1 MSLKKQAVSGVYW
14 TALSTFSTQGIS
26 FFVSIILAR
35 LLLPSEFG
43 LIAMMAVFI
52 GIGGVLINSGIS
64 TSLIRTPNA
73 DDEDLSTLFLFN
85 LFVSCVMYIIVFL
98 SANAIAQF
106 YNQPLL
112 ENLIKVYS
120 LTFIIDAFST
130 VQSTRLTKNL
140 DFKTDLKVNIPSLIG
155 SSIVGIS
162 MAYTGFGVWSLVYAA
177 LTKSILASIQLWF
190 YTKWRPKMK
199 FNVAKFK
206 YHWNFGYKLMFS
218 GLLETVFSNIYAILI
233 GKYFVA
239 SQVGFFQ
246 RADTL
251 KQLPVT
257 IIGSV
262 LNKVTFPL
270 FSKVQDDNI
279 KLKEIYS
286 KLMKIVI
293 FIVAP
298 MLLTMAALGEPLF
311 RFLFTDKWLPA
322 VPYFQILCLNGILYP
337 IHAYNLNILNV
348 KGRSDLFLKLEVLKK
363 TILVVVIL
371 ISFPFGIYG
380 LIIGSVFVSIAA
392 FFINTHYSGKFINY
406 SGLQQM
412 KDILPLILLSTI
424 IAALVFLVDFFYLTD
439 VQDLIR
445 LLAGSTLSLITLFL
459 VSHFSKLEPYI
470 ELKNLLKR

>member
-1 MSLKKQAVSGVYW
+1 
-14 TALSTFSTQGIS
+14 
-26 FFVSIILAR
+26 
-35 LLLPSEFG
+35 
-43 LIAMMAVFI
+43 
-52 GIGGVLINSGIS
+52 
-64 TSLIRTPNA
+64 
-73 DDEDLSTLFLFN
+73 
-85 LFVSCVMYIIVFL
+85 
-98 SANAIAQF
+98 
-106 YNQPLL
+106 
-112 ENLIKVYS
+112 
-120 LTFIIDAFST
+120 
-130 VQSTRLTKNL
+130 
-140 DFKTDLKVNIPSLIG
+140 
-155 SSIVGIS
+155 
-162 MAYTGFGVWSLVYAA
+162 
-177 LTKSILASIQLWF
+177 
-190 YTKWRPKMK
+190 MK
-199 FNVAKFK
+199 FNVMKFK

-218 GLLETVFSNIYAILI
+218 GLLESIFSNIYAILI
-233 GKYFVA
+233 GKFFVA

-251 KQLPVT
+251 KQFPVT
-257 IIGSV
+257 IIGSI

-363 TILVVVIL
+363 SILVVVIL
-371 ISFPFGIYG
+371 ISFSFGIYG
-380 LIIGSVFVSIAA
+380 LIIGSVFVSITA

-424 IAALVFLVDFFYLTD
+424 IATSVFLVDFFYLTEVYD
-439 VQDLIR
+439 VFR
-445 LLAGSTLSLITLFL
+445 LTAGSLFSLTAMFL
-459 VSHFSKLEPYI
+459 TSHFFKLEPYV
-470 ELKNLLKR
+470 ELRGLLKR

>member
-1 MSLKKQAVSGVYW
+1 MSLKQQAVSSVFW

-43 LIAMMAVFI
+43 LIAMMAVFM

-64 TSLIRTPNA
+64 MSLIRTPDA

-85 LFVSCVMYIIVFL
+85 LLMSCLVYLIVFF
-98 SANAIAQF
+98 SSYAIAQF

-130 VQSTRLTKNL
+130 VQSTRLTKSL
-140 DFKTDLKVNIPSLIG
+140 DFKTQMRVSVPSLIG

-162 MAYTGFGVWSLVYAA
+162 MAYLGFGVWSLVYAA
-177 LTKSILASIQLWF
+177 LTKSTLASIQLWF
-190 YTKWRPKMK
+190 YTKWRPRLK
-199 FNVAKFK
+199 FNVTKFK

-218 GLLETVFSNIYAILI
+218 ALINSIFSNLYAILI

-251 KQLPVT
+251 KMLPVT
-257 IIGSV
+257 TIGSI

-293 FIVAP
+293 FIIAP
-298 MLLTMAALGEPLF
+298 LLLTMSALGEPLF
-311 RFLFTDKWLPA
+311 RFLFTEKWLPA
-322 VPYFQILCLNGILYP
+322 VPYFRILCFSGILYP

-348 KGRSDLFLKLEVLKK
+348 KGRSDLFLKLEVIKK
-363 TILVVVIL
+363 TILVVIIF
-371 ISFPFGIYG
+371 ISFRFGIYG
-380 LIIGSVFVSIAA
+380 LLIGSVFSSILA

-406 SGLQQM
+406 PGLQQM
-412 KDILPLILLSTI
+412 KDILPLIFLSTI
-424 IAALVFLVDFFYLTD
+424 IASMVFLVDFFYLTD
-439 VQDLIR
+439 AHDVVR
-445 LLAGSTLSLITLFL
+445 LFIGSSLSLTTLFL
-459 VSHFSKLEPYI
+459 VSHFYKLEPYL
-470 ELKNLLKR
+470 ELRGLLKR